1 MIRTCPKC
9 GDYYADALLAFCL
22 ADGTPLVNVEPLSES
37 WREGARFIE
46 EKEKALRKQKRKLKW
61 RRVFVSAMTM
71 LIAIMVVLVVAVN
84 SFIYLKPKQEEVV
97 PDKPSTPAR
106 APEELIA
113 SVTPSTPG
121 GPTPTPDKTTLTA
134 KPTPSATPTRSNVNT
149 NTKVNVN
156 TNVKP
161 DTNTN
166 VHTNINANV
175 HININTNTHTN
186 VNTDTLPTVC
196 SDADKGRERNL
207 IIERYGAVWR
217 RSIESDRREII
228 ARAGPA
234 AAGARLG
241 SQGYEIRFFKGC
253 QGAFVTFRYEW
264 HADTPVGALNVP
276 KERRFVCGKIQGVW
290 ICS

>member
-9 GDYYADALLAFCL
+9 GDCYADALLAFCL

-37 WREGARFIE
+37 WREGSRFIE
-46 EKEKALRKQKRKLKW
+46 EKEKALKKQKRRLKW

-84 SFIYLKPKQEEVV
+84 SFIYLKPGQEEVS

-106 APEELIA
+106 APEGLIA
-113 SVTPSTPG
+113 SVAPGTPG
-121 GPTPTPDKTTLTA
+121 GPTQTPDKTTLTA
-134 KPTPSATPTRSNVNT
+134 KPTPAATPTRSNVNT
-149 NTKVNVN
+149 NPKVNN
-156 TNVKP
+156 NANVKP

-166 VHTNINANV
+166 VHININANS
-175 HININTNTHTN
+175 HTN
-186 VNTDTLPTVC
+186 VNTDTFPTVC
-196 SDADKGRERNL
+196 SDADKGRERNI
-207 IIERYGAVWR
+207 IIERYGAAWR

-234 AAGARLG
+234 GAGARLG
-241 SQGYEIRFFKGC
+241 STGYEIRFLKGC
-253 QGAFVTFRYEW
+253 NQASVTLRYEW

-290 ICS
+290 ICR